1 MSPLDAAGEQWQMT
15 EGSLLMSRKERKRLA
30 VLAQVKS
37 GELKLV
43 TAGEV
48 MGVTYRQAKRVWRRY
63 RAEGD
68 AGLVHRSRGRPSPRR
83 KPLVLRQRVLARYEQ
98 RYPDFGP
105 TLAAEYLAGEG
116 WSVDH
121 ETLRR
126 WLIAQGTRSV
136 RRRGQ
141 RHRAWRERRACY
153 GMMVQ
158 LDGSHHDWF
167 EGRRAKA
174 VLMVMVDDATNEVWA
189 QFFEEETTRASYD
202 VFEGWVREPGLPQ
215 SLYVDRDSIYR
226 CEGVGSVAEQL
237 AGKEPQTQFGRAM
250 EQLGVELILANSPQ
264 AKGRV
269 ERTNGVLQDR
279 LVKAL
284 RLERI
289 SEVGRANEYLAK
301 TFLPALNR
309 RFRREA
315 ASPADVHRGVPRN
328 LDEVLSWEEERVV
341 QRDWTVVCGGRWHQV
356 ERGHEPLSLAGKKV
370 VVRTLRDG
378 RVQLV
383 HQGKKLRWRALP
395 ERPQRRVVKP
405 KARKPRAVLKPTAK
419 HPWRQL
425 GVGVGREYWRGVKAR
440 GQAMR
445 VAIRLAARDAGRPPL
460 RSGLPASLA
469 ASRGKR
475 ARNNNP

>member
-1 MSPLDAAGEQWQMT
+1 MSPFDAAGEQWRML
-15 EGSLLMSRKERKRLA
+15 EGSLLMSQKERKRLA
-30 VLAQVKS
+30 VLTQVKR

-43 TAGEV
+43 TAGAV
-48 MGVTYRQAKRVWRRY
+48 MGVTYRQAKRVWQRY
-63 RAEGD
+63 RMEGD

-83 KPLVLRQRVLARYEQ
+83 KPPELRQRVLARYAQ

-105 TLAAEYLAGEG
+105 TLAAEYLAVEG
-116 WSVDH
+116 LAVDH

-141 RHRAWRERRACY
+141 RHRAWRERKACF

-167 EGRRAKA
+167 EGRRAPA
-174 VLMVMVDDATNEVWA
+174 VLMVMVDDATNQVWA
-189 QFFEEETTRASYD
+189 QFFEAETTRASYD
-202 VFEGWVREPGLPQ
+202 VLEGWVRRRGLPQ

-237 AGKEPQTQFGRAM
+237 AGQAPQTQFGRTM
-250 EQLGVELILANSPQ
+250 GQLGVELILANSPQ

-284 RLERI
+284 RLEGI
-289 SEVGRANEYLAK
+289 SELGRANEYLAQ

-309 RFRREA
+309 RFQREA

-341 QRDWTVVCGGRWHQV
+341 QRDWTVACGGRWHQV
-356 ERGHEPLSLAGKKV
+356 EREHESLSLAGKKV
-370 VVRTLRDG
+370 VVRTLRNG

-383 HQGKKLRWRALP
+383 HRGQKLSWRALP
-395 ERPQRRVVKP
+395 ERPRRSVVERKAQEPRAVVKP
-405 KARKPRAVLKPTAK
+405 AAK

-425 GVGVGREYWRGVKAR
+425 GVGVGREYWRGVKAQGR
-440 GQAMR
+440 AQRA
-445 VAIRLAARDAGRPPL
+445 AIRLAARDSGRPPL

-469 ASRGKR
+469 ASRGEQI
-475 ARNNNP
+475 NE